1 MNSEEDIS
9 RAAES
14 LVSTLKRLHEE
25 LLGFDALLQ
34 ERGRSLYDVMPLEDW
49 LDIIGVL
56 SNLSERSGAIAKLG
70 LALDFQPR
78 SSDRDLSH
86 IECGGQRHDGE
97 LSNAL

>member
-9 RAAES
+9 KAAES

-34 ERGRSLYDVMPLEDW
+34 ERGRSLYDVMTLEDW

-56 SNLSERSGAIAKLG
+56 SNLSERSGAIAKLCLG
-70 LALDFQPR
+70 IHFQAR
-78 SSDRDLSH
+78 SSARGRSLRDD
-86 IECGGQRHDGE
+86 GGQRNDGE
-97 LSNAL
+97 RSN

>member
-9 RAAES
+9 KAAES

-56 SNLSERSGAIAKLG
+56 SNLSERSGAIAKLCLG
-70 LALDFQPR
+70 LHFQAR
-78 SSDRDLSH
+78 SSVRGRSQTDD
-86 IECGGQRHDGE
+86 GGQRNDGE
-97 LSNAL
+97 RSN

>member
-1 MNSEEDIS
+1 MNSEEEIA

-34 ERGRSLYDVMPLEDW
+34 ERGRSIYDVMTLEDW

-56 SNLSERSGAIAKLG
+56 SNLGERSGAISKLC
-70 LALDFQPR
+70 LEIHFQAR
-78 SSDRDLSH
+78 SSLRGRSQTDD
-86 IECGGQRHDGE
+86 GGQRNGGDGA
-97 LSNAL
+97 N

>member
-34 ERGRSLYDVMPLEDW
+34 ERGRSLYDVMPLAACRTRGS
-49 LDIIGVL
+49 IFV
-56 SNLSERSGAIAKLG
+56 
-70 LALDFQPR
+70 
-78 SSDRDLSH
+78 
-86 IECGGQRHDGE
+86 GQSILLQIVR
-97 LSNAL
+97 